1 MGSISN
7 MYDFP
12 ILRELGANP
21 KGIDWAGRQTEV
33 FDGPTTDISTNSK
46 PLFEHKLTQNSL
58 LLTSKRAS
66 RMISQSFK
74 TLSEKLGHFHR
85 F

>member
-1 MGSISN
+1 

-33 FDGPTTDISTNSK
+33 FDGPTTDISTAYDLR
-46 PLFEHKLTQNSL
+46 PTTYDLRPTTYDLGTYHLPP
-58 LLTSKRAS
+58 TS
-66 RMISQSFK
+66 
-74 TLSEKLGHFHR
+74 
-85 F
+85 